1 MRGDDGDPYRSPPVE
16 PQFVCLVC
24 YRSLSVQPGECPA
37 CGVARLALAN
47 PEVRDELRAEAERRV
62 QARVYGEW
70 FWCYLVAFLV
80 TTPMGF
86 LAGDL
91 WRRLVFWIV
100 SAMVLGGANVK
111 IYERLAPR
119 SMLRLFADRRRR
131 LLPAPADAPKLL
143 PAHAEDAEDADIRR
157 VLQLLGA
164 KDDTKK

>member
-1 MRGDDGDPYRSPPVE
+1 MRGDDGDPYRSPPVD

-24 YRSLSVQPGECPA
+24 FRSLSVQPGECPA
-37 CGVARLALAN
+37 CGVPRLALAN

-86 LAGDL
+86 LGGDL
-91 WRRLVFWIV
+91 WRRLVLWII
-100 SAMVLGGANVK
+100 SAMLVGGANVK
-111 IYERLAPR
+111 IYESLAPR

-131 LLPAPADAPKLL
+131 LLPPAADAPKLL
-143 PAHAEDAEDADIRR
+143 PAHAEDGEDADVRR
-157 VLQLLGA
+157 LLQLLGA
-164 KDDTKK
+164 KKDDGK

>member
-1 MRGDDGDPYRSPPVE
+1 MHGDEGDPFRSPPSE

-24 YRSLSVQPGECPA
+24 YRSLSVQPGECA
-37 CGVARLALAN
+37 ECGVARLPLSD
-47 PEVRDELRAEAERRV
+47 PEVREVLRAEAERRL

-86 LAGDL
+86 VAGDL
-91 WRRLVFWIV
+91 WRRLVLWLV
-100 SAMVLGGANVK
+100 SSMLLGGANVK

-131 LLPAPADAPKLL
+131 LLPPASDAPRQL
-143 PAHAEDAEDADIRR
+143 PAHADDAEDADLRR
-157 VLQLLGA
+157 LLQLLGA
-164 KDDTKK
+164 REAPK

>member
-24 YRSLSVQPGECPA
+24 FRSLSVQPGECPT
-37 CGVARLALAN
+37 CGVARLALAD

-70 FWCYLVAFLV
+70 FWCYLIAFIV

-100 SAMVLGGANVK
+100 SAMLVGGANVK
-111 IYERLAPR
+111 IYERLAPG

-131 LLPAPADAPKLL
+131 LLPAAADAPKLL

-164 KDDTKK
+164 QDDSKK